1 MANFFS
7 YGTTTATG
15 TVPSA
20 TETVVLALPIPDNRE
35 PIGQGVNVYGVLN
48 LTSTSAATATIRVR
62 QRIGS
67 DSAGTSTAGSL
78 IGSIQC
84 QLAVVAPGTSF
95 SYSQF
100 DQTGTFPLT
109 GYVVTAVVT
118 SAIATI
124 NSATL
129 FAQATGE

>member
-7 YGTTTATG
+7 YGTSVATG

-35 PIGQGVNVYGVLN
+35 AIGFGVNVNGVLN
-48 LTSTSAATATIRVR
+48 LTAASAATATIRVR

-67 DSAGTSTAGSL
+67 DTAGTSTAGAL
-78 IGSIQC
+78 VGSIQC

-95 SYSQF
+95 AYSQI
-100 DQTGTFPLT
+100 DSSGTFPLT

-118 SAIATI
+118 SSIATI
-124 NSATL
+124 NSCTL
-129 FAQATGE
+129 FASATGE